1 MSTREL
7 TGIVTPIG
15 TSRVRSVER
24 FRRRARISLGRA
36 VLIMAA
42 GLYVTLVLLV
52 PLAALMW
59 EAIQAGI
66 PAIAQE
72 LATDGALQGLRR
84 SALLVAIAVAV
95 NGTFGM
101 FGGIVLARHRF
112 IGRKVLDSLVDL
124 TLALSPVVIGLAFLL
139 VVGRGGWL
147 YPLLEAADVS
157 IAFSFP
163 GLVIA
168 TLFVTLPFTVR
179 EVVIVLEDLG
189 TEEEEVAATLGAS
202 AWQTFWHITL
212 PNVRRGL
219 TLGLTLTAARALGEF
234 GAVLVLGGAIAG
246 RTDTATTFIYA
257 MSEERRDAAVFGMA
271 LILSL
276 SSLLLLILIEY
287 TKSRRM
293 RR

>member
-1 MSTREL
+1 M
-7 TGIVTPIG
+7 
-15 TSRVRSVER
+15 
-24 FRRRARISLGRA
+24 
-36 VLIMAA
+36 LIMAA

-179 EVVIVLEDLG
+179 EVVIVLEELG